1 MRSSVIAQTNCKGDQ
16 MSDDLADIKDK
27 IIEAILPDIAFDGW
41 TWRCVQAAA
50 VKAGYDKDM
59 ANAVF
64 PSELCDVLNHFSD
77 WVDRQMMAQLSDI
90 DPESLR
96 IRDRIHEAVMTRIE
110 VLEPHKEALKQAMS
124 YWSLPHRAP
133 RAGKIMWRTADRIWV
148 WAGDTATDYNHYTK
162 RGLLCGVMSS
172 TILAWVNDDSDD
184 MEAVEAFLDRRI
196 NNVLAIGKTIGRFK
210 SKSAA

>member
-1 MRSSVIAQTNCKGDQ
+1 MQRKDIEDKDLESYQ
-16 MSDDLADIKDK
+16 MTDDLTGIKDK
-27 IIEAILPDIAFDGW
+27 IIEAVLPEIAFDGW

-59 ANAVF
+59 ADAVF
-64 PSELCDVLNHFSD
+64 PSGLCDVLAHFSD
-77 WVDRQMMAQLSDI
+77 WIDRQMMGQLEDI
-90 DPESLR
+90 DPDSLR

-110 VLEPHKEALKQAMS
+110 VLEPYKDALQQAMA
-124 YWSLPHRAP
+124 YWSLPHRVP
-133 RAGKIMWRTADRIWV
+133 RAGKVMWRTADRIWN

-172 TILAWVNDDSDD
+172 TILAWVNDSSND

-196 NNVLAIGKTIGRFK
+196 NNVLTIGKTIGRFK
-210 SKSAA
+210 GRSAA